1 MVLMAGGAAG
11 IKPDGFA
18 VGLQGCGDVALLP
31 LHQTEIGPRQGHLRG
46 GFGGRLSQLDG
57 FIQGTLIHQ
66 PSRQVD
72 ACPQA
77 GAGIQRDGE
86 GLPITL
92 HGPCGIRGRQG
103 HPEMEQQFVALSVRP
118 CRPLEPAVQQR
129 DGLGLLAFADQQST
143 ELGTGVGIAGVG
155 GQFALHGLSQ
165 PCGLVAAGQQFR
177 AIAVMQ
183 DRRLRAI
190 HHPPLG
196 FTVQQCIDA
205 VVDHGVIRPAPA
217 EIGMAAEQTADPGVG
232 RHGGTQFVAQQV
244 DHQHVRLSHQLTQ
257 LGDDLRLQPF
267 VGIQH

>member
-1 MVLMAGGAAG
+1 
-11 IKPDGFA
+11 
-18 VGLQGCGDVALLP
+18 
-31 LHQTEIGPRQGHLRG
+31 
-46 GFGGRLSQLDG
+46 
-57 FIQGTLIHQ
+57 
-66 PSRQVD
+66 
-72 ACPQA
+72 
-77 GAGIQRDGE
+77 
-86 GLPITL
+86 
-92 HGPCGIRGRQG
+92 
-103 HPEMEQQFVALSVRP
+103 MEQQFVALSVRP

-165 PCGLVAAGQQFR
+165 PRGLVAAGQQSR
-177 AIAVMQ
+177 AIAVVQ
-183 DRRLRAI
+183 DRRLRTI
-190 HHPPLG
+190 HNPPLG

-205 VVDHGVIRPAPA
+205 VVDHGVIRPAPT

-267 VGIQH
+267 VGIQHQHPIAVEKRQGAVAGGCEIARPIEPFHTGPGSSCHRNGGVGGTGVHHHHFVGEALHRSQAVRQPRFFVAHDHRQAEHCWSRNWAGG